1 MAELENEKHELF
13 CQEYLVDLN
22 GTQAA
27 IRAGYKKR
35 SAASTASTLLTNPN
49 ILARVGELRK
59 EQRERLALNADF
71 VVLELI
77 DTYKKCKNPT
87 PVRTLNPKTGKYEEC
102 GVYGFDSRGAL
113 KALEQ
118 LDKHIGIQ
126 GVGQDKQNNLLQMI
140 METQKDLNTDDLQEI
155 HEASAA
161 GDDVVE

>member
-1 MAELENEKHELF
+1 MAELEKKKHEKF
-13 CQEYLVDLN
+13 CQEYIVDLN

-27 IRAGYKKR
+27 IRAGYKEAN
-35 SAASTASTLLTNPN
+35 AASQASTLLRNPN

-87 PVRTLNPKTGKYEEC
+87 PVKTLNPKTGKYEEC
-102 GVYGFDSRGAL
+102 GVYAFDSKGAL

-126 GVGQDKQNNLLQMI
+126 GVGEQQKNNLLEMLKA
-140 METQKDLNTDDLQEI
+140 TGKDIDTDDLPELQ
-155 HEASAA
+155 
-161 GDDVVE
+161 

>member
-1 MAELENEKHELF
+1 MQIVAELENKRHERF

-27 IRAGYKKR
+27 IRAGYKER
-35 SAASTASTLLTNPN
+35 NAASQASDLLRNPN

-87 PVRTLNPKTGKYEEC
+87 PVKTLNPKTGRYEEC
-102 GVYGFDSRGAL
+102 GVYGFDSKGAL

-126 GVGQDKQNNLLQMI
+126 GIEDNQRNNLLEMLKVTGEDI
-140 METQKDLNTDDLQEI
+140 NTDDLQELQ
-155 HEASAA
+155 
-161 GDDVVE
+161 

>member
-1 MAELENEKHELF
+1 MQIVAELENKRHDRF

-27 IRAGYKKR
+27 IRAGYKER
-35 SAASTASTLLTNPN
+35 NAASQASELLRNPN

-87 PVRTLNPKTGKYEEC
+87 PVKTLNPKTGKYEEC
-102 GVYGFDSRGAL
+102 GVYGFDSKGAL

-126 GVGQDKQNNLLQMI
+126 GVEDKQRNNLLEMLKVTGEDI
-140 METQKDLNTDDLQEI
+140 NTDDLQELQ
-155 HEASAA
+155 
-161 GDDVVE
+161 

>member
-1 MAELENEKHELF
+1 MAELENKRHERF

-27 IRAGYKKR
+27 IRAGYKGK
-35 SAASTASTLLTNPN
+35 SAPSQASALLTNPN
-49 ILARVGELRK
+49 VLARVGELRK

-87 PVRTLNPKTGKYEEC
+87 PVKTLNPKTGKYEEC
-102 GVYGFDSRGAL
+102 GVYSFDSKGAL

-118 LDKHIGIQ
+118 LDKHIGVQ
-126 GVGQDKQNNLLQMI
+126 GVEGKLNNNLLQQI
-140 METQKDLNTDDLQEI
+140 IAATGAEVNTDDIPEL
-155 HEASAA
+155 H
-161 GDDVVE
+161 

>member
-1 MAELENEKHELF
+1 MAKLENEKHERF

-27 IRAGYKKR
+27 IRAGYAER
-35 SAASTASTLLTNPN
+35 SAASQASTLLKNPK
-49 ILARVGELRK
+49 ILTRVGELRK
-59 EQRERLALNADF
+59 EMRDRLALNADF

-87 PVRTLNPKTGKYEEC
+87 PVKTLNPKTGKYEEC
-102 GVYGFDSRGAL
+102 GVYGFDSKGAL

-126 GVGQDKQNNLLQMI
+126 GIENQQRNNLLDMI
-140 METQKDLNTDDLQEI
+140 KATGEDINTDDLQELQ
-155 HEASAA
+155 
-161 GDDVVE
+161 

>member
-1 MAELENEKHELF
+1 MAELDNEKHEKF

-22 GTQAA
+22 ATQAA

-35 SAASTASTLLTNPN
+35 SAASQGSELLTKPD

-77 DTYKKCKNPT
+77 DTYQKCKNPT
-87 PVRTLNPKTGKYEEC
+87 PVRTLNPKTGRYEEC

-126 GVGQDKQNNLLQMI
+126 GIENKQRNNLLEMLKATGEDI
-140 METQKDLNTDDLQEI
+140 NTDDLQELQ
-155 HEASAA
+155 
-161 GDDVVE
+161 

>member
-71 VVLELI
+71 VVLEQNPFTVNASQLSGI
-77 DTYKKCKNPT
+77 SLLQTFLGGRNVYKK
-87 PVRTLNPKTGKYEEC
+87 
-102 GVYGFDSRGAL
+102 S
-113 KALEQ
+113 
-118 LDKHIGIQ
+118 
-126 GVGQDKQNNLLQMI
+126 
-140 METQKDLNTDDLQEI
+140 
-155 HEASAA
+155 
-161 GDDVVE
+161 